1 LKLLPIANLNLLKIS
16 LLSNARKKKRQRLA
30 DRKNFRFRRV
40 LDWRLNRNS
49 DYWLNKSD
57 ERPKSKL
64 SLKLSDWDSSR
75 RKKCE
80 STRQPSKVLFR
91 GLSMTLR
98 KQLGRQRHLKMPLDK
113 DKKKKQRQPL
123 NLNASDWLGSNNY
136 KRLRDNRKSEMLR
149 PTSSNRNC

>member
-1 LKLLPIANLNLLKIS
+1 
-16 LLSNARKKKRQRLA
+16 
-30 DRKNFRFRRV
+30 
-40 LDWRLNRNS
+40 
-49 DYWLNKSD
+49 
-57 ERPKSKL
+57 
-64 SLKLSDWDSSR
+64 
-75 RKKCE
+75 
-80 STRQPSKVLFR
+80 
-91 GLSMTLR
+91 MTLR